1 MSDSDF
7 YDLVSFAF
15 NGPFLHSEQPPI
27 FIDAE
32 NPSRALS
39 AGPFKRLVCSL
50 IAGFNAHHVQPGVCV
65 LVQMDNYVQSTTSV
79 CRLDLY

>member
-15 NGPFLHSEQPPI
+15 NGPFLYSEQLPI
-27 FIDAE
+27 FIDAKS
-32 NPSRALS
+32 PSRALS

-50 IAGFNAHHVQPGVCV
+50 IAGFNAHHVQPGDCV
-65 LVQMDNYVQSTTSV
+65 LVQMDNYV
-79 CRLDLY
+79 